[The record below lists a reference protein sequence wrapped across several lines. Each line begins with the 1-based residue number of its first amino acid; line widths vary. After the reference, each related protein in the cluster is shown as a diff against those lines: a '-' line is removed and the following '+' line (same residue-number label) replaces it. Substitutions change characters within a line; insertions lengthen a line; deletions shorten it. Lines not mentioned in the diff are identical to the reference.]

1 MTPPTITYEVAADAV
16 AEGEDGR
23 TVVNLGGSAVELD
36 VDNAH
41 ALIDMLI
48 DAAPQERDEANARA
62 REASNE
68 RDLLALKVED
78 LEP

>member
-1 MTPPTITYEVAADAV
+1 MNDETKVALTALLAERNTWAHQMADLR
-16 AEGEDGR
+16 D
-23 TVVNLGGSAVELD
+23 ELD
-36 VDNAH
+36 TAR
-41 ALIDMLI
+41 
-48 DAAPQERDEANARA
+48 QERDEANARA

>member
-1 MTPPTITYEVAADAV
+1 MNDEAKVALNAFLAERNTWARQMADLR
-16 AEGEDGR
+16 D
-23 TVVNLGGSAVELD
+23 ELD
-36 VDNAH
+36 TAR
-41 ALIDMLI
+41 
-48 DAAPQERDEANARA
+48 QERDEANARA

>member
-1 MTPPTITYEVAADAV
+1 MNDETKVALNALLAERKTWARQMADLR
-16 AEGEDGR
+16 D
-23 TVVNLGGSAVELD
+23 ELD
-36 VDNAH
+36 TAR
-41 ALIDMLI
+41 
-48 DAAPQERDEANARA
+48 QERDEANARA

>member
-1 MTPPTITYEVAADAV
+1 MNDETKVALTALLAERNTWARQMADLC
-16 AEGEDGR
+16 D
-23 TVVNLGGSAVELD
+23 ELD
-36 VDNAH
+36 TAR
-41 ALIDMLI
+41 
-48 DAAPQERDEANARA
+48 QERDEANARA

>member
-1 MTPPTITYEVAADAV
+1 MNDETKVALNALLSERNTWARQMADLR
-16 AEGEDGR
+16 D
-23 TVVNLGGSAVELD
+23 ELD
-36 VDNAH
+36 TAR
-41 ALIDMLI
+41 
-48 DAAPQERDEANARA
+48 QERDEANARA

>member
-1 MTPPTITYEVAADAV
+1 MNDETKVALNALLAERNTWARQMADLR
-16 AEGEDGR
+16 D
-23 TVVNLGGSAVELD
+23 ELD
-36 VDNAH
+36 TAR
-41 ALIDMLI
+41 
-48 DAAPQERDEANARA
+48 QERDEANTRA